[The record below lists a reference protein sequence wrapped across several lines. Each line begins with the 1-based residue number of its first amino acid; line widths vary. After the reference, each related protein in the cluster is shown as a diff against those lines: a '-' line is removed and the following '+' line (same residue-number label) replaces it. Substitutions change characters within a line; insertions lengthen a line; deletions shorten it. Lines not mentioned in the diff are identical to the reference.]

1 VTRVSRISNLRCFAF
16 RSMAFLELAGLAYGC
31 KLFCFDRAPR
41 RTADVADELFGDMD
55 KDVVN
60 LRGRSYLI

>member
-1 VTRVSRISNLRCFAF
+1 
-16 RSMAFLELAGLAYGC
+16 MAFLELAGLAYGC